1 MDIEKTGQ
9 HINLLLIEDNPDDQL
24 LTKRMLEKTVHSSF
38 DIVFAESLSTGIK
51 ITTDS
56 PIDVILLDLDLPD
69 SAGVDTFLKLK
80 LQVLAGC

>member
-1 MDIEKTGQ
+1 MDIEKPS
-9 HINLLLIEDNPDDQL
+9 HPIKVLLIEDNPDDQI

-56 PIDVILLDLDLPD
+56 RSGRLFSTIVTRFP
-69 SAGVDTFLKLK
+69 S
-80 LQVLAGC
+80 